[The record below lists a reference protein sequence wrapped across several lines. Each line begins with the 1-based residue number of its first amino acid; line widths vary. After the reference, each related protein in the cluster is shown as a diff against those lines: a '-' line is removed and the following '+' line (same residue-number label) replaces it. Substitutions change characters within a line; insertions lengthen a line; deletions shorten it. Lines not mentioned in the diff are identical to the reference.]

1 MSRHFAWHLM
11 ANEFHVRSVKIPGTS
26 FYLIASASRLIC
38 ICNGGPGQLSSSG
51 GPLEPPVQ
59 DHQPRREGGG
69 WIAAGLSGRKF
80 LGQAGGGFFF
90 LSLKLC
96 RSSYFTGRMIP
107 RLLALLALLSITASH
122 RTQAETN
129 ANRLTYL
136 DETDPFTFTA
146 VRPRSGATCRT

>member
-1 MSRHFAWHLM
+1 TMSRHFTWPLM

-69 WIAAGLSGRKF
+69 LDRRWLVGAQVPGASRWWLLF
-80 LGQAGGGFFF
+80 PLGPALPEQ
-90 LSLKLC
+90 
-96 RSSYFTGRMIP
+96 
-107 RLLALLALLSITASH
+107 LLL
-122 RTQAETN
+122 
-129 ANRLTYL
+129 
-136 DETDPFTFTA
+136 
-146 VRPRSGATCRT
+146 